1 MHRDIRFSKGKVN
14 TCSVYENDNEDDFF
28 WEAWQIFGKNMANL
42 WQIVTPRN

>member
-28 WEAWQIFGKNMANL
+28 LGGLANL
-42 WQIVTPRN
+42 W